1 MFERLSCVCSLLLFA
16 PCFAQAQDVTG
27 DWLGTVSMPAG
38 DLRLALH
45 IGKQNHGLTGTLD
58 SVDQGVR
65 GIPLAAL
72 KLTDSKFSFEL
83 TGRGTYTGKVDAA
96 AAIIEGEFAAA
107 DGSAPITFR
116 RGAVAEASHAAA
128 TPSDIDGD
136 WAGALHVGTQQIA
149 VVIHIRNTQEGLT
162 ASLDQ
167 PDQNVKEAPAS
178 SAKRSDSALSIEWKA
193 FGSRF
198 EGKIAEDRSAIEGAV
213 TQGEHSLP
221 LTVRRA
227 KR

>member
-1 MFERLSCVCSLLLFA
+1 MLQRLSCVCSLILFA

-27 DWLGTVSMPAG
+27 DWLGTVSLPAG

-45 IGKQNHGLTGTLD
+45 IGNQDHGLTGTLD
-58 SVDQGVR
+58 SVEQGFR
-65 GIPLAAL
+65 GIPLTAL
-72 KLTDSKFSFEL
+72 KLTDSKLSFEL
-83 TGRGTYTGKVDAA
+83 AGRGTYTGKVDGARA
-96 AAIIEGEFAAA
+96 VIEGEFAGP
-107 DGSAPITFR
+107 DGSAPVTFG
-116 RGAVAEASHAAA
+116 RGAMAQAHHETA

-136 WAGALHVGTQQIA
+136 WAGALRAGAREVA

-178 SAKRSDSALSIEWKA
+178 SAKRSDSVLSIEWKV

-213 TQGEHSLP
+213 TQGGQSFP
-221 LTVRRA
+221 LTVRRV
-227 KR
+227 KK